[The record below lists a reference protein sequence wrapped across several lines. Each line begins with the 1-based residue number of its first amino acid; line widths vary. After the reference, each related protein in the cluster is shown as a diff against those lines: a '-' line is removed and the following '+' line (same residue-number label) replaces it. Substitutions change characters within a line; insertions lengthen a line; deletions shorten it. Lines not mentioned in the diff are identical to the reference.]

1 MREVA
6 HRAGINVSTVSR
18 IESGALDP
26 SVGVLDKL
34 LAAYG
39 QRLEVVPM
47 IVASPERPVQ
57 LRPGRVL
64 SPLRYPGAKRLLLPV
79 IRDLLPERVDLL
91 VEPFAG
97 GASVSLALLDE
108 GRAGRVVLGDADPLV
123 SAFWSVA
130 VHRSDQ
136 LIERMRDEPV
146 TLDRWDYWRACEPSD
161 QLGMALKCLF
171 LNRTSFSGVM
181 HGGAGPIGGRGQKGA
196 YAIDCRFG
204 RDDLEKRIRYVAEL
218 GAGGR
223 IEVVAG
229 GWRQTV
235 AHAAAASSAV
245 VYLDPPYIEKSEALY
260 GVPFSVDDHQQ
271 LADHLVGASHDWLLS
286 YDDHPTVRRLYGSA
300 PGLGRYI
307 VDHRYST
314 AGTRSRATHR
324 SELLIANRRVP
335 ACPLARWSN
344 TGGA

>member
-1 MREVA
+1 MREAA

-26 SVGVLDKL
+26 SVGVFDKL

-39 QRLEVVPM
+39 QRLEVAPVS
-47 IVASPERPVQ
+47 VASPERPTR

-97 GASVSLALLDE
+97 GASVALAMLDE
-108 GRAGRVVLGDADPLV
+108 GRAEQVILGDADPLV
-123 SAFWSVA
+123 SAFWSAA
-130 VHRSDQ
+130 VHRPDE
-136 LIERMRDEPV
+136 LIEAMRAEPV
-146 TLDRWDYWRACEPSD
+146 TLERWDHWRAAEPSD
-161 QLGMALKCLF
+161 ELTRALKCLF

-181 HGGAGPIGGRGQKGA
+181 HGSAGPIGGRAQTGA
-196 YAIDCRFG
+196 YAIDCRF
-204 RDDLEKRIRYVAEL
+204 RRHDLERRIRHVAEL

-223 IEVVAG
+223 IQVVAG
-229 GWRQTV
+229 PWQQTV
-235 AHAAAASSAV
+235 AHAGGVVGAV
-245 VYLDPPYIEKSEALY
+245 VYADPPYVAKSEALY
-260 GVPFSVDDHQQ
+260 GVPFGVDDHQK
-271 LADHLVGASHDWLLS
+271 LATHLVGASHDWLLS
-286 YDDHPTVRRLYGSA
+286 YDDHPTIRGLYGSV

-314 AGTRSRATHR
+314 TGTRKQATQR
-324 SELLIANRRVP
+324 SELLIANHRVP
-335 ACPLARWSN
+335 GCALTPWSS